1 MRTITRLP
9 AIETVSLVIR
19 EIEPRDADGFCAY
32 MMLDSYQR
40 HIAMRLRSEAEVQAF
55 VTRSVARQGEERR
68 NLFHL
73 AAEEKRTGRLIG
85 DGFLIMQRPK
95 TVEIGWGLHPA
106 LWRKGLGTEMGEA
119 LLGLAFE
126 RLGADTAWCKVMGGN
141 AASAALARRIGMS
154 HLTAH
159 ADYPTAPGHT
169 STVDFY
175 SLSAS
180 GYFDLTY

>member
-9 AIETVSLVIR
+9 AVETASLLLR
-19 EIEPRDADGFCAY
+19 EITLRDAGGFCSY
-32 MMLDSYQR
+32 MMQESYQR
-40 HIAMRLRSEAEVQAF
+40 HIAMRLKSEAEVRAF

-73 AAEEKRTGRLIG
+73 AAEEKRTGEPIG

-106 LWRKGLGTEMGEA
+106 LWRRGLGTEIGQA

-126 RLGADTAWCKVMGGN
+126 RLGADTAWCKVMGENG
-141 AASAALARRIGMS
+141 ASARLARRIGMS

-159 ADYPTAPGHT
+159 ADYPMTPGHT
-169 STVDFY
+169 GAVDFY

-180 GYFDLTY
+180 GYFDLAY